1 MSHKSKVC
9 FVTGTRAEY
18 GLLSPLIK
26 KIQIDTNLELQV
38 IATGAHLSPEFGNTY
53 TFIENDGIKIDE
65 RIEILLSSDSSIGIS
80 KSMGL
85 GMISLSEAYQ
95 RLNPDVVVLLG
106 DRYETFI
113 AAAAASVAKVPVAHL
128 HGGETT
134 EGAFDEAFRHSIT
147 KMSHIHFTSTEEYKK
162 RVIQLGEQP
171 DTVHNVGAI
180 GIDNIKQLPL
190 MSKAE
195 LENSLDFKFKEKLI
209 LVTFHP
215 VTLEKD
221 TSKTQFENLLESLD
235 NLNDTSIIF
244 TKANAD
250 SDGRII
256 NQLIDEYVNNNSEK
270 ATAYSSMGQVR
281 YLSAMQ
287 YASMVVGNS
296 SSGIIEAPSFN
307 VPTVNIGDR
316 QKGRIQAESVINCEP
331 EASSIEE
338 AISIALTSEFRKKI
352 EQMKN
357 PYGEGNTS
365 QKILDLLKIYLESEK
380 TLKKSFYDLEVP
392 NV

>member
-1 MSHKSKVC
+1 MNHKSKVC

-26 KIQIDTNLELQV
+26 KIQADTSLDLQV
-38 IATGAHLSPEFGNTY
+38 VATGAHLSPEFGNTY

-85 GMISLSEAYQ
+85 AMISLSEAYQ
-95 RLNPDVVVLLG
+95 RLNPDVIVLLG

-113 AAAAASVAKVPVAHL
+113 AAAAASVAKIPVAHL

-134 EGAFDEAFRHSIT
+134 EGAFDEAFRHSIS

-171 DTVHNVGAI
+171 DTVHSVGAI
-180 GIDNIKQLPL
+180 GIDNIKQLSL

-195 LENSLDFKFKEKLI
+195 LEKSLNFKFKEKLI

-215 VTLEKD
+215 VTLEKE

-235 NLNDTSIIF
+235 HLNDTSIIF

-256 NQLIDEYVNNNSEK
+256 NQLIDEYVKINSEK

-307 VPTVNIGDR
+307 LPTVNIGDR

-331 EASSIEE
+331 TATSIEE

-365 QKILDLLKIYLESEK
+365 QKILDLLKKYLESEK

>member
-113 AAAAASVAKVPVAHL
+113 AAAAASVAKIPVAHL

-147 KMSHIHFTSTEEYKK
+147 KMSYIHFTSTEEYKK

-171 DTVHNVGAI
+171 DTVHSVGAI
-180 GIDNIKQLPL
+180 GIDNIKQLSL

-195 LENSLDFKFKEKLI
+195 LENSLDFKIKEKLI

-215 VTLEKD
+215 VTLEKE

-256 NQLIDEYVNNNSEK
+256 NQLIDEYVKNNSEK

-307 VPTVNIGDR
+307 LPTVNIGDR

-331 EASSIEE
+331 TTTSIEE
-338 AISIALTSEFRKKI
+338 AISIALTSEFREKI

-365 QKILDLLKIYLESEK
+365 QKILDLLKQYLESEK